1 VTVMQETDIRHVVEV
16 AQFDRPALER
26 LFAATDRMRDL
37 PRRSAPMAGYT
48 LATIFYEPSTRTRL
62 SFETAMHRLGGN
74 VVSTE
79 NAREFSSAIK
89 GESVEDTIR
98 IVEGY
103 ADAIVIRHYEQGS
116 AHRAATVASV
126 PILNAGDGP
135 GEHPSQ
141 ALLDLY
147 TIRHELGRIDGLRVA
162 LVGDLRFGRTARSL
176 ARLLRQTEGTELIFV
191 SPPSI
196 PMGDDIRAELDQA
209 GVPFRDAP
217 DLDAVLPN
225 VDVVYQTRV
234 QKERFTTREEYEAA
248 RGQYVIDAEAM
259 RRLNPDAILMHPLPR
274 VDEITVDVDTDPRAA
289 YFRQAHNGVFV
300 RMALLEHVLGDEG
313 DG

>member
-1 VTVMQETDIRHVVEV
+1 MGLQELAEVRHVVDV
-16 AQFDRPALER
+16 GQFDRPGLER
-26 LFAATDRMRDL
+26 LFAAADRMREM
-37 PRRSAPMAGYT
+37 PRRAAPLAGYT

-74 VVSTE
+74 VISTE

-116 AHRAATVASV
+116 AHRAASVSSV

-147 TIRHELGRIDGLRVA
+147 TIGHELGRIDGLRVA

-176 ARLLRQTEGTELIFV
+176 ARLLRLTDRTELVFV
-191 SPPSI
+191 SPAAV
-196 PMGDDIRAELDQA
+196 PMGADVRAELDAA
-209 GVPFRDAP
+209 GVPYRDDP
-217 DLDAVLPN
+217 NLEAVLPE

-234 QKERFTTREEYEAA
+234 QKERFTTPGEYEAA
-248 RGQYVIDAEAM
+248 RGQYVIDADAM
-259 RRLNPDAILMHPLPR
+259 RRLNPEAILLHPLPR
-274 VDEITVDVDTDPRAA
+274 VDEIATAVDADPRAA
-289 YFRQAHNGVFV
+289 YFRQAHNGVHV
-300 RMALLEHVLGDEG
+300 RMALLEHVLGNTVMG
-313 DG
+313 